1 MSGRAG
7 RYFRKLTRSATATA
21 WGLILGCVLT
31 PASGNPQSR
40 PAQVEVEHLLTFVA
54 VSNCDFYR
62 NGSWYTAMQAQAH
75 LREKL
80 AIVFPGNQ
88 APTAEEFI
96 EIVATGSAFTS
107 IPYQIRCVGEK
118 PKAVNDWLTSE
129 LRRYRK

>member
-1 MSGRAG
+1 MSHRAG
-7 RYFRKLTRSATATA
+7 EVLRGFARGATAAA
-21 WGLILGCVLT
+21 WGLMLACVFT
-31 PASGNPQSR
+31 PASGDPQSH

-54 VSNCDFYR
+54 SSNCDFYR
-62 NGSWYTAMQAQAH
+62 NGTWYTATQAQAH

-96 EIVATGSAFTS
+96 EKVATKSAFTS

-118 PKAVNDWLTSE
+118 PKAVNDWLTGE
-129 LRRYRK
+129 LRRFRK